1 MAAGRAPPG
10 SVLPSVR
17 ALAAELG
24 VATGTVAA
32 AYRLLAGRGIV
43 EGHRRAGTRVRR
55 PVDVRRRGTAV
66 PLGLRDLATGNPD
79 PALLPDLGQALT
91 KATATNGD
99 GRGPCGLLAEPA
111 GPPAKVVQPTSLP
124 VTPPASPSANAPTSS
139 TGGRLYGGAAVL
151 PALESWARRSFEADG
166 IILEG
171 LTVASGALDAV
182 QRALEVHLRPGARVA
197 VEDPGY
203 AGLLD
208 LLGVLGLVAE
218 PVRVDADGMVA
229 TALGTA
235 LARGAQAVVLT
246 PRAQNPTGAA
256 LTPARARAL
265 QDVCRRAPDVLVVED
280 DHAGPVSGAPA
291 VTVVGGS
298 SGRGR
303 RVVVVRSFSKSLG
316 PDLRLAMVAADLHT
330 VAAIEARQSV
340 GAGWVSHLLQATAL
354 GWCQTPGSP
363 LASSGRG
370 RCTASGARRSWRAW
384 PTSVQRPQD
393 GRGSM
398 SGCPWP
404 TRTAWSPEW
413 RLGDGP
419 LPRVR
424 GTGWRAHRLCGSR
437 PQRSAQTWPR
447 RSPPTWSPRWHRR
460 VTTAP
465 VSAKGH

>member
-1 MAAGRAPPG
+1 VAAGRAPPG

-79 PALLPDLGQALT
+79 PALLPDLAQALT

-99 GRGPCGLLAEPA
+99 GRGPCGLSAEPA

-124 VTPPASPSANAPTSS
+124 VTPPASPSVNAPTSS

-330 VAAIEARQSV
+330 AAAIEARQSV
-340 GAGWVSHLLQATAL
+340 GAGWVSHLLQGTAL
-354 GWCQTPGSP
+354 ALVS
-363 LASSGRG
+363 
-370 RCTASGARRSWRAW
+370 
-384 PTSVQRPQD
+384 D
-393 GRGSM
+393 
-398 SGCPWP
+398 
-404 TRTAWSPEW
+404 
-413 RLGDGP
+413 
-419 LPRVR
+419 PRVAAGLVRTGEMYSERREALLARLADLGTTATGRSGLNVWVPVADEDRVVAGMAAR
-424 GTGWRAHRLCGSR
+424 GWAVAAGSR
-437 PQRSAQTWPR
+437 YRVA
-447 RSPPTWSPRWHRR
+447 SPPAVR
-460 VTTAP
+460 VTTATLGADVAP
-465 VSAKGH
+465 SVAADLVASLALTGHNRAG